1 MVEFLLQ
8 VKILGDIGTMAGRW
22 LRSRSGTCDGINPDN
37 AVNVDM
43 DSNST
48 YLESE
53 ADIAVSENPA
63 VEVGMKNSE
72 SLLLCAILQH
82 HNYRICSPL

>member
-8 VKILGDIGTMAGRW
+8 VKLLGDIGTMTERW
-22 LRSRSGTCDGINPDN
+22 LRCRSGTCDGVNPDN

-53 ADIAVSENPA
+53 TDIAVSANPT
-63 VEVGMKNSE
+63 VEVGVQNSE
-72 SLLLCAILQH
+72 FSTTLFGYSIESWTLA
-82 HNYRICSPL
+82 SG